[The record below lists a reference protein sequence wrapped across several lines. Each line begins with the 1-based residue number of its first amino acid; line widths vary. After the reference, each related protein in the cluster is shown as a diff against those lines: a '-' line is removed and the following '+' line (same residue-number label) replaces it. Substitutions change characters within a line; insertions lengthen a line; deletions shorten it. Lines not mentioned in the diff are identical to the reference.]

1 MAEPDETTTE
11 ALKRLDD
18 RLGALKVSQTRER
31 LQFEAGSS
39 GAAYRLIAELVGGV
53 LMGLGFGWLVDRFAH
68 TTPFGLI
75 GGLLI
80 GAGASV
86 FLVVRTASAMS
97 DAGKSPPD

>member
-18 RLGALKVSQTRER
+18 RLGALKVSQSRER
-31 LQFEAGSS
+31 VSFQAGGS

-53 LMGLGFGWLVDRFAH
+53 LMGLGFGWLVDRFLH

-75 GGLLI
+75 GGLLV